1 VTERLT
7 QKTQAGKK
15 VFKRLEALLALAA
28 AAALLIGWWGYSR
41 YYERRIGPE
50 QPIPF
55 SHRVH
60 AGDKQIGCLV
70 CHYTAPVSDRAGIP
84 PLETCLL
91 CHRREAI
98 HFQPIE
104 NLRNHYFSNR
114 PVEWVRVHWVPEFV
128 YFTHRVH
135 LARGIDC
142 SQCHGDVKAMDRIV
156 RARKFEM
163 GFCIGCHRKNSAT
176 HDCFTCHR

>member
-1 VTERLT
+1 MTEWLT
-7 QKTQAGKK
+7 QGTEAGKRR
-15 VFKRLEALLALAA
+15 FKWMEALLALAA
-28 AAALLIGWWGYSR
+28 AASLLIGWWGYSR
-41 YYERRIGPE
+41 YYERQIGPK

-60 AGDKQIGCLV
+60 AGDKGISCLL

-98 HFQPIE
+98 NFRPIQD
-104 NLRNHYFSNR
+104 LREHYFSGR
-114 PVEWVRVHWVPEFV
+114 PVYWVRVHWVPEFV

-135 LARGIDC
+135 LHRGFDC
-142 SQCHGDVKAMDRIV
+142 VECHGNVKAMDRV
-156 RARKFEM
+156 VMVKKFEM
-163 GFCIGCHRKNSAT
+163 GFCIDCHRKHHAT
-176 HDCFTCHR
+176 HDCFVCHR